1 MQGISDILVIDDNT
15 SRREQLRFALEFVG
29 QTVLT
34 SSLGDAA
41 RTLATSDGWHAV
53 LIPDDQLPLLQ
64 QLADTRPA
72 LPFLWIGDGPL
83 EDTPPNLVGWVH
95 WPLRQGQL
103 MEALHR
109 AQQYHRKNPL
119 TARARSGQ
127 TKLFRSLVGR
137 SSAIAEVRQLIE
149 QVAPTDANVLVLGE
163 SGTGKEVIA
172 RNIHFMSPRAS
183 GPFVPVNCGAIPG
196 ELLESELFGHEKG
209 SFTGAISSRKGRFE
223 MAQGG
228 TLFLDEIG
236 DMPLAMQVK
245 LLRVLQE
252 RVFER
257 VGGNQPIAADVR
269 VVAATH
275 RDLEKMIVDS
285 KFREDLYYRLNV
297 FPITTPAL
305 RERQDDIPLLLQEL
319 NARLEAE
326 NRATVRFTQ
335 VAIESLMQH
344 PWPGNVRELSNLVER
359 LSILYPGGI
368 VDVVDLPS
376 RYRHIDGEVFEPRY
390 SEALLERDL
399 INHMF
404 QSHDDDEDDG
414 APRPAAVASG
424 GTADLPEDG
433 INLKEMLADLEV
445 NYILQALDKQE
456 GVVARAA
463 ELLGMRRTTLVEK
476 MRKYQIGTYEKEL

>member
-1 MQGISDILVIDDNT
+1 MQGISDILVIDD
-15 SRREQLRFALEFVG
+15 SGARREQLRFALEFVG
-29 QTVLT
+29 QTAIT
-34 SSLGDAA
+34 CGSESSQAQ
-41 RTLATSDGWHAV
+41 LAGREGWHAV
-53 LIPDDQLPLLQ
+53 LLACEHSALLPK
-64 QLADTRPA
+64 LADIRPGV
-72 LPFLWIGDGPL
+72 PFLWIGEGELD
-83 EDTPPNLVGWVH
+83 EDTPNLIGKVN

-109 AQQYHRKNPL
+109 AQQYHRQSPL
-119 TARARSGQ
+119 TRRNHLGQ

-149 QVAPTDANVLVLGE
+149 QVAGTDATVLVLGE
-163 SGTGKEVIA
+163 SGTGKEVVA
-172 RNIHFMSPRAS
+172 RNIHFLSARAS
-183 GPFVPVNCGAIPG
+183 GPFVPVNCGAIPA

-209 SFTGAISSRKGRFE
+209 SFTGAISHRKGRFE
-223 MAQGG
+223 LAQGG

-257 VGGNQPIAADVR
+257 VGSNQPIAADVR

-275 RDLEKMIVDS
+275 RDLDVMIESD

-305 RERQDDIPLLLQEL
+305 RERGEDIPLLLQEL
-319 NARLEAE
+319 NSRLEAE
-326 NRATVRFTQ
+326 NRSTVRFTQ
-335 VAIESLMQH
+335 QAIESLMQH

-368 VDVVDLPS
+368 VDVVDLPA
-376 RYRHIDGEVFEPRY
+376 RYRHLEGDVFEPRY
-390 SEALLERDL
+390 SEVLLERDL
-399 INHMF
+399 INHLF
-404 QSHDDDEDDG
+404 QRDESADSELAD
-414 APRPAAVASG
+414 PAGVATAG
-424 GTADLPEDG
+424 NADLPEDG

-445 NYILQALDKQE
+445 SYIMQALDKQE

-476 MRKYQIGTYEKEL
+476 MRKYQIGTYEKEF